1 MFQIGF
7 DIKGFQLFVLAQV
20 QGMMG
25 MALFGDGPG
34 AVPAG
39 AECFSCMNQIP
50 NAVGKVCALFN
61 DGPPGCPHGG
71 LIRNGEDI
79 AKRLQIL
86 PVQGRI
92 IDLFH
97 IVGRGSPLGVDVEHE
112 KAVIAVTQSDALHG
126 FEGIVQGIGLGGG
139 GIDANA
145 DKGIFSSGAQQI
157 PVFRV
162 KVGGIQPFF
171 NVIVR
176 RGGVGGFQS
185 LPEGKKL
192 QFRGGNG
199 GNVGH

>member
-1 MFQIGF
+1 
-7 DIKGFQLFVLAQV
+7 
-20 QGMMG
+20 MMG

-92 IDLFH
+92 IDLFPYTNELNC
-97 IVGRGSPLGVDVEHE
+97 VS
-112 KAVIAVTQSDALHG
+112 
-126 FEGIVQGIGLGGG
+126 
-139 GIDANA
+139 
-145 DKGIFSSGAQQI
+145 
-157 PVFRV
+157 
-162 KVGGIQPFF
+162 VGG
-171 NVIVR
+171 
-176 RGGVGGFQS
+176 
-185 LPEGKKL
+185 EEKKYIL
-192 QFRGGNG
+192 HFTFYKISEY
-199 GNVGH
+199 